1 MDMIRLFDNGV
12 TIQSGKPVAAIAA
25 QAGAKE
31 KTIAAKILATHDHPA
46 QDGQLHITFDGL
58 ISHDITYVGIIQTAR
73 ASGLTR
79 FPVPYVLTNC
89 HNSLCAVG
97 GTINEDDHVFGL
109 SAAIKY
115 GGDYVP
121 ANQAVIHQYAREMM
135 TGCGKMILGSDSHT
149 RYGALGTLGVG
160 EGGGEIVKQLL
171 RNTYDLA
178 APQVILV
185 HVTGRPRHGVGPH
198 DVAIALCGAVYKNGF
213 VKNKVLEFVGDGI
226 GRLSMDYRI
235 GIDVMTTE
243 TACLTSIWETDGA
256 VRDYLA
262 LHGRAGD
269 FAPLH
274 PEDGAY
280 YDGLIEL
287 DLSAIEPMAA
297 LPFHPSE
304 AVTLRE
310 LIRCHAEPYGISC
323 GAAVD
328 LRSTVPYTAGVGI
341 SQWKVISEF
350 CRTYGGSLPRFAKTG
365 ELLATP
371 EQDSGKRIILDSG
384 SPVLNCRIR
393 EDHYG
398 VLTEALVIDKR
409 QNVSYSV
416 KNPEMIAKGGQ
427 CRRVIYTPG
436 RSTWDAMRYTGEYQ
450 IQQSKKEEQ
459 AVTVTLPGS
468 FDAFPGDRVTVRLE
482 KLGLTGNYRVAET
495 ENRFSAREGAVM
507 IWTLKECD

>member
-1 MDMIRLFDNGV
+1 MTGRIFTADHHVYDLPPLLSWNVRHTETVPCDSWSV
-12 TIQSGKPVAAIAA
+12 TAVYQPEMLTVLRMAAGFAAIEN
-25 QAGAKE
+25 GM
-31 KTIAAKILATHDHPA
+31 T
-46 QDGQLHITFDGL
+46 QLR
-58 ISHDITYVGIIQTAR
+58 GIVDEYT
-73 ASGLTR
+73 
-79 FPVPYVLTNC
+79 V
-89 HNSLCAVG
+89 
-97 GTINEDDHVFGL
+97 E
-109 SAAIKY
+109 
-115 GGDYVP
+115 
-121 ANQAVIHQYAREMM
+121 
-135 TGCGKMILGSDSHT
+135 LGSRGMT
-149 RYGALGTLGVG
+149 VTLSGRG
-160 EGGGEIVKQLL
+160 YAARLL
-171 RNTYDLA
+171 DNESRPVTYE
-178 APQVILV
+178 Q
-185 HVTGRPRHGVGPH
+185 
-198 DVAIALCGAVYKNGF
+198 
-213 VKNKVLEFVGDGI
+213 
-226 GRLSMDYRI
+226 
-235 GIDVMTTE
+235 
-243 TACLTSIWETDGA
+243 
-256 VRDYLA
+256 
-262 LHGRAGD
+262 
-269 FAPLH
+269 
-274 PEDGAY
+274 
-280 YDGLIEL
+280 
-287 DLSAIEPMAA
+287 
-297 LPFHPSE
+297 
-304 AVTLRE
+304 VTLRE

-323 GAAVD
+323 EAAVD

-350 CRTYGGSLPRFAKTG
+350 CRTYGGFLPRFAKTG

-507 IWTLKECD
+507 IWTLKECG

>member
-1 MDMIRLFDNGV
+1 MTGRIFTADHHVYDLPPLLSWNVRHTRTVPCDSWSV
-12 TIQSGKPVAAIAA
+12 TAVYQPEMLTVLRMAAGFAAIEN
-25 QAGAKE
+25 GM
-31 KTIAAKILATHDHPA
+31 T
-46 QDGQLHITFDGL
+46 QLR
-58 ISHDITYVGIIQTAR
+58 GIVDEYT
-73 ASGLTR
+73 
-79 FPVPYVLTNC
+79 V
-89 HNSLCAVG
+89 
-97 GTINEDDHVFGL
+97 E
-109 SAAIKY
+109 
-115 GGDYVP
+115 
-121 ANQAVIHQYAREMM
+121 
-135 TGCGKMILGSDSHT
+135 LGSRGMT
-149 RYGALGTLGVG
+149 VTLSGRG
-160 EGGGEIVKQLL
+160 YAARLL
-171 RNTYDLA
+171 DNESRPVTYE
-178 APQVILV
+178 Q
-185 HVTGRPRHGVGPH
+185 
-198 DVAIALCGAVYKNGF
+198 
-213 VKNKVLEFVGDGI
+213 
-226 GRLSMDYRI
+226 
-235 GIDVMTTE
+235 
-243 TACLTSIWETDGA
+243 
-256 VRDYLA
+256 
-262 LHGRAGD
+262 
-269 FAPLH
+269 
-274 PEDGAY
+274 
-280 YDGLIEL
+280 
-287 DLSAIEPMAA
+287 
-297 LPFHPSE
+297 
-304 AVTLRE
+304 VTLRE

-323 GAAVD
+323 GAAAD
-328 LRSTVPYTAGVGI
+328 LRSTVPYTAGAGI

-350 CRTYGGSLPRFAKTG
+350 CRTYGGFLPRFAKTG

-468 FDAFPGDRVTVRLE
+468 FGAFPGDRVTVRLE

>member
-1 MDMIRLFDNGV
+1 MTGRIFTADHHVYDLPPLLSWNVRHTGTVHCDSWSV
-12 TIQSGKPVAAIAA
+12 TAVYQPEMLTVLRMAAGFAAIEN
-25 QAGAKE
+25 GM
-31 KTIAAKILATHDHPA
+31 T
-46 QDGQLHITFDGL
+46 QLR
-58 ISHDITYVGIIQTAR
+58 GIVDEYT
-73 ASGLTR
+73 
-79 FPVPYVLTNC
+79 V
-89 HNSLCAVG
+89 
-97 GTINEDDHVFGL
+97 E
-109 SAAIKY
+109 
-115 GGDYVP
+115 
-121 ANQAVIHQYAREMM
+121 
-135 TGCGKMILGSDSHT
+135 LGSRGMT
-149 RYGALGTLGVG
+149 VTLSGRG
-160 EGGGEIVKQLL
+160 YAARLL
-171 RNTYDLA
+171 DNESRPVTYE
-178 APQVILV
+178 Q
-185 HVTGRPRHGVGPH
+185 
-198 DVAIALCGAVYKNGF
+198 
-213 VKNKVLEFVGDGI
+213 
-226 GRLSMDYRI
+226 
-235 GIDVMTTE
+235 
-243 TACLTSIWETDGA
+243 
-256 VRDYLA
+256 
-262 LHGRAGD
+262 
-269 FAPLH
+269 
-274 PEDGAY
+274 
-280 YDGLIEL
+280 
-287 DLSAIEPMAA
+287 
-297 LPFHPSE
+297 
-304 AVTLRE
+304 VTLRE

-350 CRTYGGSLPRFAKTG
+350 CRTYGGFLPRFAKTG